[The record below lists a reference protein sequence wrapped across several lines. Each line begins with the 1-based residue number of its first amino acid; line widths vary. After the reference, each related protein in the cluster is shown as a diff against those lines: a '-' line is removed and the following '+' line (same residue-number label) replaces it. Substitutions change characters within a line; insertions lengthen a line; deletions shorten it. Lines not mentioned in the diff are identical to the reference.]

1 MDTITRIAT
10 PDDAAVLLDI
20 YAPYVRETA
29 ITFEWVV
36 PGVEEFAERIRCTL
50 ADYPYLVAERDG
62 RIIGYAYI
70 GRFGVRKSYDWCA
83 ETSIYIAQ
91 GERGQGVGRALY
103 EALEIISRKQNIT
116 RLMAILAAPETAHDP
131 HLTLASPAF
140 HERMGYVRVGHM
152 RNLGYKFGRWYG
164 DFYYEK
170 IIAKTRTPQPDFI
183 PFSQLAP
190 EDVDDV
196 LAENL

>member
-62 RIIGYAYI
+62 RIIGYAYT

-116 RLMAILAAPETAHDP
+116 RLMAILKFRRVLFRSSDAREPRLPRAHGLRPGWAHAEPGLQVRPLVWRLLLREDHRQDKDAAARFHPV
-131 HLTLASPAF
+131 LPA
-140 HERMGYVRVGHM
+140 RAR
-152 RNLGYKFGRWYG
+152 GR
-164 DFYYEK
+164 
-170 IIAKTRTPQPDFI
+170 
-183 PFSQLAP
+183 
-190 EDVDDV
+190 
-196 LAENL
+196 